1 MENKNVFESRYKD
14 VFAVEVKTGKLT
26 AKFLPLCGGRFVSL
40 VDDETAAWLDAI
52 TGEASFPLLLF

>member
-40 VDDETAAWLDAI
+40 VDDETGTQLLAQVE
-52 TGEASFPLLLF
+52 GEHYVALH